1 MASSSSS
8 TTNPQEKY
16 DVFLSFRGEDTRVSF
31 TSHLYAALK
40 RKQILTF
47 IDYELNRGE
56 EISPSLLK
64 AIEESKLSVVVF
76 SENYASSKWCLE
88 ELAKILECKK
98 TKGQMVIPV
107 FYRVDPSHVRNQVGS
122 FADVFARHEQ
132 LLKEKMDKVQNWRA
146 AMKEAANLSGWDS
159 ENIKSE
165 SEFVE
170 DIGTEA
176 IEGICLEM
184 SESREMHLKSDAFS
198 SMDRLRLLKFYDNFS
213 WDDIFLMDDKDKV
226 HLPHS
231 GLDYLSDELR
241 YLHWD
246 GFPLKT
252 LPQNFCAENIVELI
266 FPDSKI
272 ERLWTGVQNLV
283 HLRCIDLSGSPY
295 LLEIPDL
302 SKAKN
307 IESIN
312 LKFCKSLI
320 EVHSSIQF
328 LNKLEVLQLSYCDNL
343 TRLPSSIG
351 SKVLRILDLSYCN
364 NVRLCPA
371 ISGNSAVLRKVDLQ
385 YCSNITKFPEIS
397 GKIKY
402 LYLQGTAI
410 EEVPSSIEF
419 LTALVRL
426 YMTNCKQ
433 LSSLPT
439 SICKLKSL
447 EILGLSSCS
456 KLERFPE
463 IMEPMESLRR
473 LELDATAIQEL
484 PSSIKHLKF
493 LTQLKLGVT
502 AIKELS
508 SSIVQLKSLTHLDL
522 GGTAIQELPSSIIYL
537 KCLKHL
543 DLSGTVIKKLPELP
557 LSLAA
562 LDVNDCESL
571 ETLSRFNLS
580 NFQELNFA
588 KCFKLDHKELLADI
602 QLKIQSGQIKDENFQ
617 IVLPESEIPLW
628 FCDQTMGSSVTKQFP
643 SNCQQLKGIAFYIVF
658 ASPTPLL
665 FDCVNFGCK
674 CHAKSNNGEHDYVIF
689 MDAQPKAAVFK
700 FHDSDHML
708 LWYESTRKGL
718 FSEYSGN
725 EVTFE
730 FYNKIELSKMKSSD
744 EDSSDQDDY

>member
-16 DVFLSFRGEDTRVSF
+16 DVFLSFRGEDTRLSF
-31 TSHLYAALK
+31 TSHLCAALK
-40 RKQILTF
+40 RKQFLTF
-47 IDYELNRGE
+47 IGYELNRGE

-64 AIEESKLSVVVF
+64 AIEESKFSVVVF

-107 FYRVDPSHVRNQVGS
+107 VYGVDPTHVRNQVGS
-122 FADVFARHEQ
+122 FADAFARHEQ
-132 LLKEKMDKVQNWRA
+132 LLKEKMDKVWNWRA
-146 AMKEAANLSGWDS
+146 AMEEAAGIQRKLSVCIDVAVECLIFCSGLLQLKTTMS
-159 ENIKSE
+159 SMFIRSA

-184 SESREMHLKSDAFS
+184 SESREMHLKSDACS
-198 SMDRLRLLKFYDNFS
+198 GMDCLRLLKFYDNFS
-213 WDDIFLMDDKDKV
+213 WDDIFLMDNKDKV

-231 GLDYLSDELR
+231 GLDYLSDKLR

-266 FPDSKI
+266 FPGSKI
-272 ERLWTGVQNLV
+272 ERFWTGVQNLV
-283 HLRCIDLSGSPY
+283 HLRRIDLSGSPY
-295 LLEIPDL
+295 LLEIPDI

-320 EVHSSIQF
+320 DVHSSIQF

-351 SKVLRILDLSYCN
+351 SKVLRILE
-364 NVRLCPA
+364 
-371 ISGNSAVLRKVDLQ
+371 Q
-385 YCSNITKFPEIS
+385 
-397 GKIKY
+397 
-402 LYLQGTAI
+402 QWTAI

-447 EILGLSSCS
+447 EIHGLSSCS
-456 KLERFPE
+456 KLEHFPE
-463 IMEPMESLRR
+463 IMELMESLRR
-473 LELDATAIQEL
+473 FELDPTAIQEL

-493 LTQLKLGVT
+493 FTQLKLGVT

-522 GGTAIQELPSSIIYL
+522 GGTAIQELPSSTISL

-562 LDVNDCESL
+562 LEVNDWESL

-580 NFQELNFA
+580 NFPELNFA
-588 KCFKLDHKELLADI
+588 KCFKLDHKELLADM
-602 QLKIQSGQIKDENFQ
+602 QLKIQD
-617 IVLPESEIPLW
+617 
-628 FCDQTMGSSVTKQFP
+628 
-643 SNCQQLKGIAFYIVF
+643 
-658 ASPTPLL
+658 TP
-665 FDCVNFGCK
+665 
-674 CHAKSNNGEHDYVIF
+674 
-689 MDAQPKAAVFK
+689 
-700 FHDSDHML
+700 
-708 LWYESTRKGL
+708 
-718 FSEYSGN
+718 
-725 EVTFE
+725 
-730 FYNKIELSKMKSSD
+730 
-744 EDSSDQDDY
+744 